1 MSKLNP
7 NIIFVQEAEEVLAA
21 TVQRGESLLLNGID
35 HFSDVMSW
43 LNLAHLSLE
52 YVPSCQGSFDS
63 LCLDGRGSNRDI
75 LEIGL
80 SILRDAVKKVHSPV
94 YFSLSPPSHDYQA
107 LVRFYSGEGVVSDGL
122 YVW

>member
-1 MSKLNP
+1 MSRLNP
-7 NIIFVQEAEEVLAA
+7 NIIFVQEAEEVLEA
-21 TVQRGESLLLNGID
+21 TVQRGESLLVNGVD

-52 YVPSCQGSFDS
+52 FVPSCQSSFDS
-63 LCLDGRGSNRDI
+63 LCLDGRGSNREI
-75 LEIGL
+75 VEIGL
-80 SILRDAVKKVHSPV
+80 SILRDGLRKIHSPV

-107 LVRFYSGEGVVSDGL
+107 LVRFYFDEGSVSDAL